1 MAFFRTVKIFNPLL
15 KIVNIHKTTM
25 PSKKPGIVVCNFFLY
40 FVIPSNANK
49 NAYSL
54 ALSFNT
60 LKLRRRLGSWHTK
73 QYFFPPFVC
82 HESVLWM
89 HMVLQTYILILF
101 WVCLYFLLATTIVFL
116 NLFFLPSKLNTSV

>member
-15 KIVNIHKTTM
+15 KIVKIHKTTM

-60 LKLRRRLGSWHTK
+60 LKIRRRLGSWHTK
-73 QYFFPPFVC
+73 QYFFLFPFRVPRN
-82 HESVLWM
+82 EAVDAYGF
-89 HMVLQTYILILF
+89 TN
-101 WVCLYFLLATTIVFL
+101 LYFNTFLISFIFSLL
-116 NLFFLPSKLNTSV
+116 LPLYS

>member
-54 ALSFNT
+54 AG
-60 LKLRRRLGSWHTK
+60 RLGSWHTK
-73 QYFFPPFVC
+73 QYFFLFPFRVPRTGA
-82 HESVLWM
+82 VN
-89 HMVLQTYILILF
+89 QII
-101 WVCLYFLLATTIVFL
+101 
-116 NLFFLPSKLNTSV
+116 KLSNNQIN